1 MSDPAW
7 LRWVRQLQAIA
18 QTGLHYAKDRFDIER
33 YEQTRAIAAAM
44 MAAGTGEPLPRL
56 TELFSL
62 DKGYRTPKVGLRAAV
77 FQNDRILMVRE
88 THDDRWSMPGGWAD
102 VNQTAARCVEREVV
116 EESGFTARAVK
127 LAAVW
132 EWSRHA
138 PQPFPF
144 TVYYMFFLC
153 ELTGGA
159 AQPGLETTAVDFFAE
174 DALPELSP
182 GRMTEFLVRR
192 MFEHHRHPD
201 LPTDFD

>member
-7 LRWVRQLQAIA
+7 LLWVRQLQAIA

-33 YEQTRAIAAAM
+33 YEQTRVIAAEM
-44 MAAGTGEPLPRL
+44 MAAGSGEPQPRL
-56 TELFSL
+56 LDMFSL

-77 FQNDRILMVRE
+77 FQDDRILMVRE
-88 THDDRWSMPGGWAD
+88 THDGRWSMPGGWAD
-102 VNQTAARCVEREVV
+102 VNQSATQCVEREVV

-159 AQPGLETTAVDFFAE
+159 AQPGHETSAVDFFAE
-174 DALPELSP
+174 DALPELSR